1 MPWWRAPGSV
11 CAKSTTTSACAPS
24 PPPPR
29 SVGTIIPMKP
39 SSPSF
44 FTASAGKRASR
55 SIAAAFGNSS
65 FVANSRAVRR
75 TSSCSAVSDRSKA
88 ARDATSVI
96 PVHAAPG
103 LAAEP
108 PGRDVAAQK
117 RRRAVLVLAEVA
129 VHDLAHGEADVEA
142 DEVGERQRPHRM
154 VHAEPE
160 HRVDVLRR
168 PDALLEREERFVD
181 ERHEDPVR
189 DEARCVAR
197 LDGGLAEPLGD
208 APHERDRVVRGLHPA
223 DDLDELH
230 QRNGVHE
237 VHARDALRAAGRR
250 GEPRDRDR
258 RRVAREDRVGLA
270 RLIQLAEDLLLHR
283 HLLERGLD
291 REVDAAKV
299 LDVRGGADA
308 SGDRGRLGRKL
319 ALRGELRQR
328 GVHVALRAPELLER
342 DVDEHHLQSGG
353 RARLRDARAHR
364 SAPDDADGLGLLG
377 LHAISTAT
385 ATASPPPRHSATT
398 PRFPPVCRSV
408 WSSVTRR
415 RAPEAPMG
423 WPSAIAPPRGLNFS
437 SGIAS
442 SLRTA
447 SIPAKASLTS
457 NESTSATSHPVFS
470 SRRRSASAG
479 ARRNSSGSRAAC
491 ACATTRASGRKR
503 RSRARDALATTTAA
517 APSLSFDALPAVTVP
532 PSLNAG
538 LSFASA
544 SRDVSR
550 GVSSLDTTTG
560 APFGWATSTGTISSS
575 KSPRR
580 CASSARL

>member
-11 CAKSTTTSACAPS
+11 CAKSTTTSACAPLVMKFFVPLTTHPSPSRTAAHLRFDASLPACGSESAKQPRSSPVARRGSQRRFCSSLPSESSAPHTSEFCTDMITPTDASAQLIPSMARTYEIASS

-55 SIAAAFGNSS
+55 SMAAAFGNSS

-197 LDGGLAEPLGD
+197 LDGGLAEPLGE

-283 HLLERGLD
+283 DVLERGLD

-308 SGDRGRLGRKL
+308 SGDR
-319 ALRGELRQR
+319 
-328 GVHVALRAPELLER
+328 
-342 DVDEHHLQSGG
+342 
-353 RARLRDARAHR
+353 ARLRDARAHR
-364 SAPDDADGLGLLG
+364 SAPDDADGLGLLR

-385 ATASPPPRHSATT
+385 ATASPPPRHSETT
-398 PRFPPVCRSV
+398 RRFPPVCRSV

-470 SRRRSASAG
+470 SRR
-479 ARRNSSGSRAAC
+479 
-491 ACATTRASGRKR
+491 
-503 RSRARDALATTTAA
+503 
-517 APSLSFDALPAVTVP
+517 
-532 PSLNAG
+532 
-538 LSFASA
+538 
-544 SRDVSR
+544 
-550 GVSSLDTTTG
+550 
-560 APFGWATSTGTISSS
+560 
-575 KSPRR
+575 
-580 CASSARL
+580 